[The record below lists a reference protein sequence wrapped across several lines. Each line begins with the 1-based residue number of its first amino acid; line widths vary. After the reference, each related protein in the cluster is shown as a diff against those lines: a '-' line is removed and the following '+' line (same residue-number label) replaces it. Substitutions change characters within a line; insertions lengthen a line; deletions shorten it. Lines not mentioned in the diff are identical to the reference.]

1 MNIAIIS
8 GASSGMGRDFARL
21 LAEKKE
27 IDECWLIARREN
39 RLKELQKELK
49 VACRIFVGDLKEKHI
64 FDVLQSNLK
73 RSNVTVKWLISSAGF
88 GKVGRFEDI
97 PLEESE
103 DIIHLNVLALSR
115 LASICLPFM
124 KEGSRI
130 VHLSSSAAFLPQ
142 PNFAVYAATK
152 SYVLSFS
159 RALRK
164 EVSTKKICVTS
175 VCPGPVRTE
184 FFDIAEQTGH
194 FADYKKAFY
203 VHSKDVV
210 YKAYLDAK
218 KNKAVSVYGLPMKFV
233 HLASK
238 VLPTSSILKFYE

>member
-21 LAEKKE
+21 LSDNREA
-27 IDECWLIARREN
+27 DELWLIARRED
-39 RLKELQKELK
+39 RLKELQQQLK
-49 VACRIFVGDLKEKHI
+49 TASRIFVLDLKEKSS
-64 FDVLQSNLK
+64 FDVIESDLR
-73 RSNVTVKWLISSAGF
+73 RSNATVKWLINSAGF
-88 GKVGRFEDI
+88 GKVGSFEDI
-97 PLEESE
+97 PLKQSEEMIE
-103 DIIHLNVLALSR
+103 LNILALTR
-115 LASICLPFM
+115 LVSICSPFM

-130 VHLSSSAAFLPQ
+130 VNLSSSAAFLPQ

-164 EVSTKKICVTS
+164 EVSKKKIHVLA

-184 FFDIAEQTGH
+184 FFDIAEETGH

-203 VHSKDVV
+203 VNSKNVV
-210 YKAYLDAK
+210 LKAYRDAL
-218 KNKAVSVYGLPMKFV
+218 KNRSISVYGLPMKTV
-233 HLASK
+233 HMISK
-238 VLPTSSILKFYE
+238 FFPTDILLKFYD

>member
-103 DIIHLNVLALSR
+103 DMIHLNVLALTR

-130 VHLSSSAAFLPQ
+130 VHL
-142 PNFAVYAATK
+142 
-152 SYVLSFS
+152 
-159 RALRK
+159 
-164 EVSTKKICVTS
+164 
-175 VCPGPVRTE
+175 
-184 FFDIAEQTGH
+184 
-194 FADYKKAFY
+194 
-203 VHSKDVV
+203 
-210 YKAYLDAK
+210 
-218 KNKAVSVYGLPMKFV
+218 
-233 HLASK
+233 
-238 VLPTSSILKFYE
+238 